1 MQPLKP
7 SPLSRPLI
15 ASLLASLCAILWGSA
30 YPSIKLGYELFLVG
44 PDDTA
49 AKKMAFAG
57 LRFTFAG
64 LLVLLFRFFQQGE
77 KQRFKSLD
85 GKAWIQI
92 LMLGL
97 LQTTVHYAFFSTL
110 ESHTPQELRVRF

>member
-7 SPLSRPLI
+7 SPPLSRPLI
-15 ASLLASLCAILWGSA
+15 ASLLASLCAILWGGSA

-49 AKKMAFAG
+49 AKMAFAG

-97 LQTTVHYAFFSTL
+97 LQTTVTMPFSTL